1 MNARSVFSFS
11 LVIALA
17 GCGDSAADSGAS
29 ATPAKDSAAP
39 KTSGVTSAPKA
50 QTTTS
55 AAPPP
60 SVAATPPPSSSAS
73 AAVASAKPP
82 PPPATGMSKKESDD
96 LLAQMM
102 GSGPPKPAASAGPA
116 GSAKPA
122 AGAPAGG
129 AVADAFVGAP
139 DAAIKL
145 GKTLKIAGYS
155 IDLPDGW
162 EGSDADN
169 MIKANSKGKGAWIFA
184 TGGAAT
190 DDGVTAFLKKS
201 ATADGLKWSP
211 ANPLKVGKAAVD
223 GKLSKGSGKVGA
235 DDADFAYFAS
245 GDGAVY
251 LATVVTKKSTDEE
264 RNQLVAAVRSFR
276 K

>member
-1 MNARSVFSFS
+1 MNVRTAFSFS
-11 LVIALA
+11 LVLALA
-17 GCGDSAADSGAS
+17 ACGDAASDS
-29 ATPAKDSAAP
+29 ATSASPAKDSAAP
-39 KTSGVTSAPKA
+39 KSSGAPKA
-50 QTTTS
+50 QSSTTTNS

-60 SVAATPPPSSSAS
+60 TVAASAPASAS
-73 AAVASAKPP
+73 ASAVASAKPP
-82 PPPATGMSKKESDD
+82 PPKSTGMSSKEQDD

-102 GSGPPKPAASAGPA
+102 GGGSTKPTPSAGPA
-116 GSAKPA
+116 NSAAPA
-122 AGAPAGG
+122 AAAPAG
-129 AVADAFVGAP
+129 AAIADAFTGAP

-145 GKTLKIAGYS
+145 GKTLKVAGYS

-190 DDGVTAFLKKS
+190 DDGVTAFLKKN

-223 GKLSKGSGKVGA
+223 GKVSKGTGKVGA
-235 DDADFAYFAS
+235 DDADFTYFAA

-251 LATVVTKKSTDEE
+251 FTTVATKKSTDDE
-264 RNQLVAAVRSFR
+264 RKQLVAAVRSFR